1 MTPTPTPLR
10 QGEILLALARST
22 LISNLIPGRPL
33 PSLDLS
39 ADEVDWLALPAATF
53 VTLTEDTTEQA
64 RLRGCIGTI
73 EAHRS
78 LREDVCRNARAAAFE
93 DPRFPPMSSGE
104 LDHIRVEVSLLSP
117 LEPLPAVREDELLRL
132 LSPGVDGLVL
142 EAGGHRGTFLP
153 QVWDMF
159 PHPGEFLARLKQK
172 ADLPADAWPRGLRL
186 WRYGVEKWSEPED
199 GVRM

>member
-1 MTPTPTPLR
+1 MTPTPAR

-22 LISNLIPGRPL
+22 LISNLNPGRPL

-39 ADEVDWLALPAATF
+39 ADEVVWLAAPAATF
-53 VTLTEDTTEQA
+53 VTLTQDTPEEA
-64 RLRGCIGTI
+64 RRLRGCIGTI
-73 EAHRS
+73 EAHRP

-104 LDHIRVEVSLLSP
+104 LDHTRVEVSLLSP
-117 LEPLPAVREDELLRL
+117 LESLPAVREDEVVQLLR
-132 LSPGVDGLVL
+132 PAVDGLVL

-159 PHPGEFLARLKQK
+159 PRPGEFLARLKQK
-172 ADLPADAWPRGLRL
+172 ADLPADAWPHGLRL
-186 WRYGVEKWSEPED
+186 WRYGVEKWGEPED